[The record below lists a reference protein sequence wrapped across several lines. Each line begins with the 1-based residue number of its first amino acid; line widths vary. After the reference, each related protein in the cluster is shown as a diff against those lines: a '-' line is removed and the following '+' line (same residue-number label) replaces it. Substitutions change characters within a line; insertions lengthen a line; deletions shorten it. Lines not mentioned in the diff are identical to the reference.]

1 MIFMEIG
8 DYINSSLY
16 VEKGKGRIINIE
28 VIGGITTFEVYFP
41 KTNEI
46 LSLNSDSI
54 TKIKNSSEKFSL
66 NIYDDPVLFPI
77 RLLSEKIDSLFYQN
91 KIISASNFSIIPL
104 PHQVLTV
111 NSVLEKF
118 TPRVLIADEV
128 GLGKTIEAALIYE
141 ELKLR
146 KMVKRILIVAPSG
159 LTIQWRDEL
168 KTKFNEDFVLINNQ
182 SFKSFQDVDG
192 EENVWKSHDKII
204 VSIDFI
210 KPQHLHDNLSE
221 MEFERRLWHNNF
233 ITNSCINSEW
243 DIVIFDEAHNLSK
256 RGDGSETARYKF
268 AKELS
273 DISPILILLTAT
285 PHQGDSDKFRNLL
298 KLIDPYKFYA
308 PDSLNPDAVKSVTI
322 RNNKRAATDFEG
334 NRLFKKRLPQIIK
347 ISMDEEDIEFKLHQS
362 VSNYVSE
369 YYDIA
374 TRTKN
379 FPIMFLLIIYQRM
392 VSSSSKAIYKSL
404 SKRLHFLKSD
414 LGNSFKNKF
423 ENIDDL
429 IDLNSQEI
437 FDEIT
442 RLQQENI
449 NPHDITIDPIVEKEV
464 KALEKCVSLAH
475 RASSGRQDYK
485 MRKLLEIIDE
495 VILQEDNP
503 DTKFLIFTEF
513 IETQKYIQEVLE
525 NLGYS
530 VTLFNGRMSLEEKIE
545 SKTKFKEES
554 QFLISTDSGG
564 EGINLQF
571 CHVMINYDLPWNP
584 MKIEQRIGRI
594 DRIGQTKDVLVYNFV
609 LEGTVEERVRSTLT
623 DKLELIAQEFGVN
636 KFQDVLSVISDE
648 TNFDEIYIRAITN
661 QADEEELD
669 RIAASIYEKAK
680 EIIKKEDFLIPFTD
694 SEDTKKIKSYIV
706 DEESSLTEN
715 LIKIYANSKNVSV
728 KEYSAKKEVYY
739 FDDYVDGVKLKNI
752 VFSREK
758 SLENE
763 QYEYLNFNHSFVRNI
778 VLDSMEEDSLTF
790 NLEYKGYSKDIAGTL
805 FYYRFELTNNE
816 GFVKRK
822 IVPIFIDE
830 NGIFDSDVSFWF
842 ENLEEY
848 NFKKSDEIIE
858 QNFEDLLSSANTIR
872 DEKMYDFK
880 SLVELELL
888 EKLNDEKDKFE
899 KYFKDKEFA
908 ISKIAIE
915 NIRIKQFE
923 KLRKERI
930 DEMNKFSRK
939 RNIVPKIELFAI
951 ANVRLLKDPEKLI

>member
-1 MIFMEIG
+1 MKIG
-8 DYINSSLY
+8 DYIISTLY
-16 VEKGKGRIINIE
+16 AEKGKGRIINIE

-46 LSLNSDSI
+46 LSLNSNSI
-54 TKIKNSSEKFSL
+54 SKIKNSFEKICQ
-66 NIYDDPVLFPI
+66 NVYDDPVLFPI
-77 RLLSEKIDSLFYQN
+77 RLLSEKIDSLFFQN

-111 NSVLEKF
+111 NSVLEQF

-146 KMVKRILIVAPSG
+146 KMVKRILIVSPSG
-159 LTIQWRDEL
+159 LTVQWKDEL

-192 EENVWKSHDKII
+192 EENVWKSHDKVI

-210 KPQHLHDNLSE
+210 KPQHLHDDLTEREYN
-221 MEFERRLWHNNF
+221 RRLWHNNF
-233 ITNSCINSEW
+233 ITNSCINSDW

-273 DISPILILLTAT
+273 EISPILILLTAT

-308 PDSLNPDAVKSVTI
+308 SDSLNPDTVKSVTI

-347 ISMDEEDIEFKLHQS
+347 ISMDEDDIEFKLHQS

-392 VSSSSKAIYKSL
+392 VSSSSRAIYKSL
-404 SKRLHFLKSD
+404 LKRLHFLKSD
-414 LGNSFKNKF
+414 LGKSYNHKL

-429 IDLNSQEI
+429 LDLNSQEI
-437 FDEIT
+437 FDRIT
-442 RLQQENI
+442 QLQEEDMDN
-449 NPHDITIDPIVEKEV
+449 HDLIIDPVVEKEI
-464 KALEKCVSLAH
+464 KALESCVNLAQ
-475 RASSGRQDYK
+475 RASYGRKDYK
-485 MRKLLEIIDE
+485 LRKLLEIIDE
-495 VILQEDNP
+495 VIFQENDP
-503 DTKFLIFTEF
+503 DTKFIIFTEF

-530 VTLFNGRMSLEEKIE
+530 VTLFNGRMSLEEKIA
-545 SKTKFKEES
+545 SKTKFKEEA

-571 CHVMINYDLPWNP
+571 CHIMINYDLPWNP

-609 LEGTVEERVRSTLT
+609 LEDTVEERVRSTLT

-669 RIAASIYEKAK
+669 RIAATIYEKAK
-680 EIIKKEDFLIPFTD
+680 EIIEKEDFLIPFTD
-694 SEDTKKIKSYIV
+694 SEDNEIIKSYIV

-715 LIKIYANSKNVSV
+715 LIRIYANSKNVLV
-728 KEYSAKKEVYY
+728 KEYSTKKDIFY

-752 VFSREK
+752 VFSRDK

-763 QYEYLNFNHSFVRNI
+763 QYEYLNFNHPFVRNI
-778 VLDSMEEDSLTF
+778 VLENMEDDSLTF
-790 NLEYKGYSKDIAGTL
+790 NLECKGYSKNMRGTL

-822 IVPIFIDE
+822 LVPIFIDE
-830 NGIFDSDVSFWF
+830 EGAFDPDVSSWF
-842 ENLEEY
+842 ENLEDY
-848 NFKKSDEIIE
+848 DFKRSNETNH
-858 QNFEDLLSSANTIR
+858 QDLEEVLKSANMVR
-872 DEKMYDFK
+872 DEKMFDFK
-880 SLVELELL
+880 SIVELELL

-908 ISKIAIE
+908 ISKIAID
-915 NIRIKQFE
+915 NIRIKQLE
-923 KLRKERI
+923 KLRQERI

-939 RNIVPKIELFAI
+939 RNLVPKIELFAI
-951 ANVRLLKDPEKLI
+951 ANVKLLRDPEKLIL